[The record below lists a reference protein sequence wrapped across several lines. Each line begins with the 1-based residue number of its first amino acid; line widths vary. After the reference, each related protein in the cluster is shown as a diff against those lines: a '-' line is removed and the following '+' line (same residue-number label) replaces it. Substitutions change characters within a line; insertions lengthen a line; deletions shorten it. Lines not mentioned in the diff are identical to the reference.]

1 VILASYNLKGGVGKT
16 ATAVNLAWHSARTG
30 LRTLLWDLDP
40 QGAATWHFRIDAH
53 LPGGARR
60 LARGRTELGA
70 AIRGTDTPN
79 LDLLP
84 ADFRLRKLD
93 ALLEAARDGRHV
105 LQEALA
111 PVAVDYDRVI
121 VDCPPSIGK
130 TTEGVLTLAQ
140 AIVVPVIPAPLA
152 IRTLDQLVAFAA
164 ERKLRPRWLLPF
176 FTMVDRRKALHLEML
191 ASLPARYPGLL
202 RTTVPYASDVER
214 MSVERRP
221 LGEFAQNGAAD
232 LAYRALW
239 DEICGRLAVRTL

>member
-1 VILASYNLKGGVGKT
+1 LILASYNLKGGVGKT
-16 ATAVNLAWHSARTG
+16 ATAVNLAWHAARTG

-60 LARGRTELGA
+60 LARARTDLDG

-93 ALLEAARDGRHV
+93 SLLDAARDGRNV
-105 LQEALA
+105 LREALA
-111 PVAVDYDRVI
+111 PVALDYDRVI
-121 VDCPPSIGK
+121 VDCPPSIGR
-130 TTEGVLTLAQ
+130 TTEAVLTLAQ
-140 AIVVPVIPAPLA
+140 VVVVPVIPAPLA
-152 IRTLDQLVAFAA
+152 IRTLDQLVAFAE

-176 FTMVDRRKALHLEML
+176 FTMVDRRKALHLEMI
-191 ASLPARYPGLL
+191 ASLPARYPEMLV
-202 RTTVPYASDVER
+202 TTVPYASDIER

-221 LGEFAQNGAAD
+221 LGEFARNSAAD
-232 LAYRALW
+232 MAYRALW
-239 DEICGRLAVRTL
+239 DVICVRLGRR